1 MSDRGALRD
10 YRHSRAVLIG
20 TAEYRYLKDVPAAA
34 NSLRR
39 MAGLLTSGLCGWP
52 PDRLTSRLNETGPGD
67 LAGDLITLFA
77 DAKDVALFYFVG
89 HGQIDPE
96 DELCLGLSASRPDV
110 NLRAAT
116 SLPFQAVRRA
126 LRLSPAS
133 TKVVILDC
141 CFAGLAKDTAT
152 IPAANDLLDRTA
164 GAGAYM
170 MAATGTYETA
180 WFEVDEL
187 QPQTY
192 FTRYLVDIVEA
203 GILGDDPQLRLDS
216 IFTAARAKLAAD
228 SRPVPV
234 ARNIDFGANLIFA
247 YNATFTS
254 VAGQDPGAGQ
264 AGGAAPA
271 GSTRDDRAGPDLTRQ
286 DRRGSAPADPGH
298 PAKESE
304 RLIADLC
311 AEAAEL
317 LDAGR
322 WEAFRR
328 VEARLRQLGAS
339 ARPVATLQT
348 SKGAIAI
355 SLLPDY
361 APRAV
366 RNFIGLAE
374 GAVDWK
380 VPSVRTR
387 SQAAMRLYDG
397 TIFHRVIRGFLIQGG
412 DPLATGTGGPGYQFA
427 DEIHPDLTFDKP
439 YLLAMANQGPD
450 SNGSQFFITVAAAP
464 KLTGKHTIFGVVVDG
479 HAVADA
485 ISRVPTRGNDR
496 PVEPIVLQSVTID
509 GSLTSDG

>member
-10 YRHSRAVLIG
+10 YRQSRAVLIG

-39 MAGLLTSGLCGWP
+39 MAGLLTSGLCGWA
-52 PDRLTSRLNETGPGD
+52 PDRVTSRLNEPGPGE

-96 DELCLGLSASRPDV
+96 DELCLGLSASRADA

-126 LRLSPAS
+126 LRVSPAS

-170 MAATGTYETA
+170 MAATGSYETA
-180 WFEVDEL
+180 WFEVDGP

-192 FTRYLVDIVEA
+192 FTRYLADIVEA
-203 GILGDDPQLRLDS
+203 GIPGAGAQLRLDP

-247 YNATFTS
+247 YNAAS
-254 VAGQDPGAGQ
+254 
-264 AGGAAPA
+264 A
-271 GSTRDDRAGPDLTRQ
+271 GSARDEPDGADVTRR
-286 DRRGSAPADPGH
+286 DRRGSVPADPGH
-298 PAKESE
+298 QAKESE
-304 RLIADLC
+304 RLIADLR

-328 VEARLRQLGAS
+328 VEARLRQHGAS

-374 GAVDWK
+374 GTSEWK
-380 VPSVRTR
+380 VPGGRTR
-387 SQAAMRLYDG
+387 RQPMMRLYDG

-427 DEIHPDLTFDKP
+427 DEFHPDLTFDKP

-464 KLTGKHTIFGVVVDG
+464 RLTGKHTIFGVVVDG
-479 HAVADA
+479 HGVADA

-496 PVEPIVLQSVTID
+496 PVEPIVLQSVTVGGD
-509 GSLTSDG
+509 LTGGG